1 MEKFLKDKGTLAE
14 KHTKSPLPR
23 QVLKEVFGY
32 DQFRPLQAEIIGQ
45 ALAGKD
51 ALVIMPTG
59 GGKSICYQIPALILE
74 GLTIVVSPLIS
85 LMKDQVEQLQEVGA
99 AAAMLNSS
107 LAPAEYGDTIT
118 KIRQRQLKLLY
129 MAPETLLKPDILELL
144 DSVPVD
150 CLTIDEAH
158 CISEW
163 GHDFRPEYRQIAPIR
178 QRFPNAVCLA
188 LTATATPR
196 VQDDICENLGISDA
210 GRFIASFNRENLF
223 LQVQLKHDPARQT
236 VEFLKRFPKQSGI
249 IYCFSRRQVETLCE
263 FLRKQGFSAL
273 PYHAGLGDEARKQHQ
288 EQFIRD
294 DVQIIVATIAFGMG
308 INKSN
313 VRFVVHYDLP
323 KSIESYY
330 QEIGRAGRDGV
341 RADCLLLF
349 SAGDTQKIRYFI
361 DQKPDA
367 LQRQVALQ
375 HLDRL
380 VDFAETEACR
390 RRPLIRYFGED
401 YDAERCGMCD
411 NCLSE
416 KQEKIDITVPAQK
429 FLSCVFRT
437 GQRFGAAHIIDVL
450 RGSRNQKVQQ
460 FSHDRL
466 TTYGIGKE
474 FSKKQ
479 WSHLSRQLV
488 RQGLLE
494 KEPAYGGLKLTQR
507 AGEVFAGRAKVF
519 GTIQEEPLAPARAET
534 PANYDAAL
542 FELLREKRKALA
554 DAANVPPYVIFSDKS
569 LIDMASFFP
578 QSAARFS
585 DMHGV
590 GQVKLERYGAGFLE
604 IIRNYCREHNLAEV
618 PASRPAAPARTSRKT
633 PLQKLRHQVVGE
645 AFRGGASLEDLM
657 AEYGTKRSTLISYL
671 YQYYQEG
678 QRLPAERLL
687 PASQLPPAQRE
698 KVLQIFERLGTQKLR
713 PVFDALNG
721 EVAYEELHILR
732 LYYLNRKKIK

>member
-1 MEKFLKDKGTLAE
+1 
-14 KHTKSPLPR
+14 
-23 QVLKEVFGY
+23 
-32 DQFRPLQAEIIGQ
+32 
-45 ALAGKD
+45 
-51 ALVIMPTG
+51 
-59 GGKSICYQIPALILE
+59 
-74 GLTIVVSPLIS
+74 
-85 LMKDQVEQLQEVGA
+85 
-99 AAAMLNSS
+99 
-107 LAPAEYGDTIT
+107 
-118 KIRQRQLKLLY
+118 
-129 MAPETLLKPDILELL
+129 
-144 DSVPVD
+144 
-150 CLTIDEAH
+150 
-158 CISEW
+158 
-163 GHDFRPEYRQIAPIR
+163 
-178 QRFPNAVCLA
+178 
-188 LTATATPR
+188 
-196 VQDDICENLGISDA
+196 
-210 GRFIASFNRENLF
+210 
-223 LQVQLKHDPARQT
+223 
-236 VEFLKRFPKQSGI
+236 
-249 IYCFSRRQVETLCE
+249 
-263 FLRKQGFSAL
+263 
-273 PYHAGLGDEARKQHQ
+273 
-288 EQFIRD
+288 
-294 DVQIIVATIAFGMG
+294 
-308 INKSN
+308 
-313 VRFVVHYDLP
+313 
-323 KSIESYY
+323 
-330 QEIGRAGRDGV
+330 
-341 RADCLLLF
+341 
-349 SAGDTQKIRYFI
+349 
-361 DQKPDA
+361 
-367 LQRQVALQ
+367 
-375 HLDRL
+375 
-380 VDFAETEACR
+380 
-390 RRPLIRYFGED
+390 
-401 YDAERCGMCD
+401 ERCGMCD

-604 IIRNYCREHNLAEV
+604 IIRNYCREHNLSEV
-618 PASRPAAPARTSRKT
+618 PASRSTAPARTSRKT